1 MTTTVLNTKIK
12 VVDSKIPD
20 HSGLVRKTDYDAK
33 ISEIEGKYFTTSS
46 YNKLTGNIVDVKIK
60 LKRNGRWI

>member
-1 MTTTVLNTKIK
+1 MTATILNTKIK
-12 VVDSKIPD
+12 VVDSKILD
-20 HSGLVRKTDYDAK
+20 LSGLVKKTDYDAK

-46 YNKLTGNIVDVKIK
+46 YNKLTGNIVDLKIK

>member
-1 MTTTVLNTKIK
+1 MTATILNTKIK
-12 VVDSKIPD
+12 VVDTKILD
-20 HSGLVRKTDYDAK
+20 LSGLVRKTDYDAK

>member
-1 MTTTVLNTKIK
+1 MTATILNTKIK

-20 HSGLVRKTDYDAK
+20 LSGLVRKTDYDAK

-46 YNKLTGNIVDVKIK
+46 YNKLTSNIVDVKIK
-60 LKRNGRWI
+60 LKRNGR